1 MKKTNVMRELD
12 RAKIPYEA
20 FEYTVDLDDLSA
32 INVASKTGTDI
43 TSLFKTL
50 ALFNEK
56 KELIIAC
63 IPGADELDLKKLAIL
78 ANSKRVEMV
87 ELKLLQSVTG
97 YVRGGCSPI
106 GIKKKHISFIH
117 NSVLEKD
124 KIYISGGQRGTQI
137 KISPTILINFL
148 NMKIGNI
155 IIE

>member
-32 INVASKTGTDI
+32 VNVASKTGTDI

-63 IPGADELDLKKLAIL
+63 IPGGDELDLKKLAIL